1 MFRIRESLSTV
12 LLALLSIM
20 ISCSWSATQQE
31 ILERYNETA
40 GYIDGNQWESAAGS
54 MSASTMF
61 LLDSLASDLQAR
73 GLYGYESGL
82 DLLPILCREYIDFS
96 GDVTMIFVQGD
107 RAEITISSTESP
119 HYSMI
124 HEGGYWKLDLEEFF
138 INSIDTALM
147 GSYVKSLYV
156 TGSF

>member
-1 MFRIRESLSTV
+1 MFRIRELLSTL
-12 LLALLSIM
+12 LLAVLSIM

-40 GYIDGNQWESAAGS
+40 EYINRNQWEAAAGS

-61 LLDSLASDLQAR
+61 LLDSLASDLKTS

-82 DLLPILCREYIDFS
+82 DLLPILYREYIDFS

-107 RAEITISSTESP
+107 RAEITISSTESRQ
-119 HYSMI
+119 YSMI
-124 HEGGYWKLDLEEFF
+124 LEGGYWKLDLEELF
-138 INSIDTALM
+138 INCIDTALM